1 MDGLMVN
8 GWKCAGRTQCPTVP
22 MGGGPSTTSS
32 TARRV
37 STLLWRKCL
46 DAGDFDGKSFAAKVA
61 DCSVGGL
68 RVAVSQGGSD
78 GGGDALNVGLVP
90 GLGADDGE
98 SVHRLYG

>member
-1 MDGLMVN
+1 MAM
-8 GWKCAGRTQCPTVP
+8 R
-22 MGGGPSTTSS
+22 
-32 TARRV
+32 
-37 STLLWRKCL
+37 CL

-61 DCSVGGL
+61 DCLVGCL
-68 RVAVSQGGSD
+68 RVSVDHGAPD